1 MDGDKQPMIDDTP
14 YIIVDN
20 QKIAPIA
27 WTPRAASAADD
38 KPGHEERPF
47 GIVDRVT
54 ISKEAREK
62 SRWHQAQADMTFP
75 VPAAPPAPQQPAP
88 IRLTYAPKKQP

>member
-1 MDGDKQPMIDDTP
+1 VTPLVDVTP

-20 QKIAPIA
+20 KKVSPIG
-27 WTPRAASAADD
+27 WSTTSGSATE
-38 KPGHEERPF
+38 KRKESEVQEF

-62 SRWHQAQADMTFP
+62 SRWYQAQTGFNS
-75 VPAAPPAPQQPAP
+75 PANEGLPNKSSIPT
-88 IRLTYAPKKQP
+88 RLLLTNSAKQRS